1 MSFTHVLT
9 HSPHNTT
16 KEQQMTMLL
25 LVVGFPTR
33 QSTQVRHS
41 VAAHVTVIQIRT
53 CVCLITFN
61 QLELLLY

>member
-1 MSFTHVLT
+1 
-9 HSPHNTT
+9 
-16 KEQQMTMLL
+16 MTMLL